1 MEGERRVNEWND
13 LNLGEEIEVE
23 ESRTRGSGMASMIGF
38 PSTNACLGY
47 MSFGQPVYSSKRGRT
62 YPGPD

>member
-13 LNLGEEIEVE
+13 LNLGEEIEAE
-23 ESRTRGSGMASMIGF
+23 ESRTRGSGMASMIGL

-47 MSFGQPVYSSKRGRT
+47 MSFGQPLVLE
-62 YPGPD
+62 